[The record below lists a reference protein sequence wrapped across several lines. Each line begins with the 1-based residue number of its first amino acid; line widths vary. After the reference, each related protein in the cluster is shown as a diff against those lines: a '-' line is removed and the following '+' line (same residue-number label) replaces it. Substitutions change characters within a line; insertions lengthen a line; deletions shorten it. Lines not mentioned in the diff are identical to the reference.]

1 MFYDGGVTPDNNAC
15 SGGVATFF
23 ISSLNFGDHG
33 KTAENEQ
40 TIFLSYHFPLDIYS
54 FDISVKGKA
63 LK

>member
-1 MFYDGGVTPDNNAC
+1 VFYDGGVTPDNNAC

-40 TIFLSYHFPLDIYS
+40 TIFLSYRFS
-54 FDISVKGKA
+54 FGYLFLRYLCKG
-63 LK
+63 